1 MRRPWGFRASD
12 GSNAARARVGGF
24 GEMEEEIAKAR
35 MRVDGETTHADEM
48 RNARVDERFRCER
61 RETDEWW
68 IDVMC

>member
-48 RNARVDERFRCER
+48 RNARVDERFRFR
-61 RETDEWW
+61 TTRD
-68 IDVMC
+68 